1 MLVRRE
7 SEEDSGG
14 PDRAGEE
21 VGEGQGEG
29 EDVLLC

>member
-7 SEEDSGG
+7 SEEDGG
-14 PDRAGEE
+14 GSDRARGE
-21 VGEGQGEG
+21 VGRGQGEG